1 MSVDKLE
8 VLEKY
13 FGYKSFRRGQEEII
27 DEIINGRDVLAIM
40 PTGGGKSIC
49 YQIPSL
55 ILDGVTIVIS
65 PLISLMK
72 DQVDTLNSTGINSA
86 FLNSSLSMYEFN
98 EIMNGIE
105 NNKYKIIYVAPER
118 LLSNEF
124 ITAITKIKI
133 SQIAIDEAHCVS
145 QWGHDFRV
153 SYKGIATFID
163 KLIERPIITA
173 FTATASE
180 EVRSDIVNLLKL
192 NSPKVFVTGF
202 DRENL
207 RINIVKGIEKKKF
220 LVNYIKNNIN
230 DSGIIY
236 AATRKEVESIYELLK
251 KNKINVGKYHAGL
264 SNDERIKNQERFI
277 NDEITVIV
285 ATNAFGMGIDK
296 PNIRYVLHYNMPKNV
311 EGYYQEIGRAG
322 RDGEASECIM
332 LFSPADV
339 ITQKY
344 LIEVSTEDPIRK
356 NNQYKK
362 LQQMT
367 SLVYINSCY
376 RKYILNYFG
385 DSYEGECNNCS
396 NCLNKG
402 EVKDK
407 TIDAQKVMSC
417 IYKMKRSFGVGMIV
431 DVLRGS
437 KNKKLLNFGFD
448 EISTYGIMKE
458 YSSDGLKEFINIL
471 IAHGYLDVNEEFS
484 TVSLNNI
491 SFKVIKGE
499 VEVLLKEVN
508 IESNKAENNDLFDK
522 LKYLRREI
530 AEEEK
535 KAPYM
540 IFGDGTLREMSIK
553 YPINKDEILQV
564 SGVGEIKYERYGER
578 FIEIIRAY
586 VAANNIKKE
595 VSIEEVQLE
604 EIEYD
609 YFEVNSDNELLERL
623 MKIREELAK
632 KLNLPVS
639 MVLSKNTL
647 KEISGRY
654 PDTLDKLKDI
664 GGIGPK
670 KIEGYGQQ
678 IVEEVN
684 NYIIEKGLEP
694 IWKEKKRKKLIIDG
708 ETRASSEIAL
718 DRLNMGEEIEYIS
731 GDMEISI
738 STILGYVTDYIKA
751 TGDYSIK
758 IDLDKYYDKE
768 NEDIILS
775 SINKNGID
783 KIQVIKKS
791 LPDYIK
797 YEAIRAVILK
807 NKFMNDKIS

>member
-1 MSVDKLE
+1 MTIDKLE

-118 LLSNEF
+118 LLSNDF

-133 SQIAIDEAHCVS
+133 SQVAIDEAHCVS

-163 KLIERPIITA
+163 RLIERPIITA

-220 LVNYIKNNIN
+220 LVNYVKNNIN

-264 SNDERIKNQERFI
+264 SNDERINNQEKFI
-277 NDEITVIV
+277 NDEISVIV

-296 PNIRYVLHYNMPKNV
+296 PNIRYVLHYNMPKNL

-332 LFSPADV
+332 LFSPADI

-385 DSYEGECNNCS
+385 DSYEGECDNCS

-484 TVSLNNI
+484 TVALNNI

-522 LKYLRREI
+522 LRYLRREI

-578 FIEIIRAY
+578 FIEIIREY
-586 VAANNIKKE
+586 VANNNIKKE
-595 VSIEEVQLE
+595 VAIEEVQLE
-604 EIEYD
+604 EIEDD

-623 MKIREELAK
+623 MKIREELSK
-632 KLNLPVS
+632 KINMPVS

-694 IWKEKKRKKLIIDG
+694 TWKEKKRKKLIIDG

-731 GDMEISI
+731 EDMEISI
-738 STILGYVTDYIKA
+738 STILGYVTDYIKV

-768 NEDIILS
+768 NEDIILN